1 MSERVFT
8 ITMNDAKRLT
18 ALHALGFMY
27 CQMHNA
33 PTVILDPIRGM
44 IDELT
49 KAQGAEPGQV
59 TVDQSEQT
67 VRMSPL
73 PYATA
78 RPTPVTKLD
87 YFQRDRKGVA
97 PTIAPTG
104 AELMTVNVV
113 AATEKPIKNGRA
125 LEVIYNV
132 AGKGGKAKCFDAS
145 LWPYITP
152 RQGQT
157 AELWI
162 LESGNYLNIVGVR
175 A

>member
-1 MSERVFT
+1 MSDRLFT
-8 ITMNDAKRLT
+8 ITMTETQRLASLYALAFMRQQMYSAVQLTEPILDLMGKLT
-18 ALHALGFMY
+18 AATGTD
-27 CQMHNA
+27 QA
-33 PTVILDPIRGM
+33 IDQPI
-44 IDELT
+44 
-49 KAQGAEPGQV
+49 
-59 TVDQSEQT
+59 
-67 VRMSPL
+67 
-73 PYATA
+73 A
-78 RPTPVTKLD
+78 RPVSRPAPVTKLD

-97 PTIAPTG
+97 PTIAPTD